1 MIPIEAIF
9 ETHLTVTD
17 LDRSVA
23 FYRDVLGL
31 KLAIHLP
38 DRHVAFFWVG
48 PQGTSMLGLW
58 SVGSVPLRMSLHTA
72 FRVQPA
78 DVIAAF
84 RLLEAA
90 GILPLDLAG
99 RPTSEPVVL
108 CWMPAV
114 AIYFHDPDGNLLEF
128 IAMLNDVPR
137 SETGVLSWSEWQ
149 RLRSLPN
156 PG

>member
-9 ETHLTVTD
+9 ETHLTVAD

-31 KLAIHLP
+31 KLAIHLL
-38 DRHVAFFWVG
+38 DRHAAFFWVG

-84 RLLEAA
+84 RLLKAA
-90 GILPLDLAG
+90 GIPPLDLTG
-99 RPTSEPVVL
+99 RPTQEPVVL
-108 CWMPAV
+108 AWMPAV
-114 AIYFHDPDGNLLEF
+114 AIYFHDPDENLLEF
-128 IAMLNDVPR
+128 IAMLNDAPLP
-137 SETGVLSWSEWQ
+137 EAGVLSWTEWQ
-149 RLRSLPN
+149 SLHPFPN